1 MAIQINGDGTITGIS
16 VGGLPDGIVDTDML
30 AANAVATAKIAD
42 DAVATAKIADNAVT
56 SAKSSGLGGLA
67 MADQWRVASDQG
79 ELDDTTI
86 TGGWERN
93 DNNFAQIGTG
103 MTESSGVFTFP
114 ATGIYKVDF
123 HATSQRAANQNLFR
137 VGYYLHLSTD
147 SGSNYSTVAFGAGQM
162 ASAGD
167 NQQTFCCGNAIIDVT
182 NASTFRVRLYVN
194 AATHVRPKY
203 ESSYNSTYLTFLKL
217 GDT

>member
-1 MAIQINGDGTITGIS
+1 MPVTINGSGTITGIS

-42 DAVATAKIADNAVT
+42 GAVT
-56 SAKSSGLGGLA
+56 SVKSTGLGGLA
-67 MADQWRVASDQG
+67 MADQWRVSSDNG
-79 ELDDTTI
+79 ETNDSTI
-86 TGGWERN
+86 GGWERN

-103 MTESSGVFTFP
+103 MTESSGIFTFP

-123 HATSQRAANQNLFR
+123 HVSSRRAANQNLNYVR
-137 VGYYLHLSTD
+137 YRLQLATD
-147 SGSNYSTVAFGAGQM
+147 GGTNYNDVAKSSGQM

-167 NQQTFCCGNAIIDVT
+167 NQETFTCGNAIIDVT
-182 NASTFRVRLYVN
+182 NATNFKVKLKVT
-194 AATHVRPKY
+194 AATHVRPLY
-203 ESSYNSTYLTFLKL
+203 SSSINESYLTFLKL